1 MVISPYIYT
10 TLLYENIHN
19 MVSRHVSKRL
29 LIYRSALTHLKKM
42 GFDYV
47 YSKTIA
53 EETGVSSDVV
63 RKDFSNIEIRGKR
76 KVGYKVDNLIK
87 KLDELFGKTCCFEII
102 VVGIGNIGK
111 ALTKYEDYLSER
123 IKILGGFDINPSR
136 IKSFN
141 EIPIMHFNEVEAFI
155 AKNDIK
161 VAVMTVPEISAQLV
175 CNKLVE
181 CGIKGI
187 LNFAPVM
194 LKAPDD
200 VFVKNISI
208 ADEIT
213 RVFYHARIN

>member
-1 MVISPYIYT
+1 
-10 TLLYENIHN
+10 
-19 MVSRHVSKRL
+19 MVSRHISKRL

-42 GFDYV
+42 GFEFV
-47 YSKTIA
+47 YSKTIG
-53 EETGVSSDVV
+53 EEAGVSSDVV

-76 KVGYKVDNLIK
+76 KVGYRVDELIMR
-87 KLDELFGKTCCFEII
+87 LDEMFGKTCCFEII
-102 VVGIGNIGK
+102 VVGIGNLGK

-123 IKILGGFDINPSR
+123 IKILGGFDINPTR
-136 IKSFN
+136 LN
-141 EIPIMHFNEVEAFI
+141 NDGEIPIMHFDEIEPFI
-155 AKNDIK
+155 SKNNIK
-161 VAVMTVPEISAQLV
+161 VAVMTVPDISAQLV

-194 LKAPDD
+194 LKTPDD

-213 RVFYHARIN
+213 RVFYHAKVN

>member
-1 MVISPYIYT
+1 
-10 TLLYENIHN
+10 
-19 MVSRHVSKRL
+19 MVSRHISKRL
-29 LIYRSALTHLKKM
+29 LYYRSALVHLEKM
-42 GFDYV
+42 GFEYV
-47 YSKTIA
+47 YSKTIG
-53 EETGVSSDVV
+53 EEIGVSPDVV

-76 KVGYKVDNLIK
+76 KVGYKVSDLIR
-87 KLDELFGKTCCFEII
+87 KLDEMFGKTCCFEII
-102 VVGIGNIGK
+102 VVGMGNIGK

-141 EIPIMHFNEVEAFI
+141 EIPIMHFNEVEAFV
-155 AKNDIK
+155 AKNGIK
-161 VAVMTVPEISAQLV
+161 VAVITVPEISAQLV
-175 CNKLVE
+175 CNKLIE
-181 CGIKGI
+181 AGIKGI

-194 LKAPDD
+194 LKVPDD